1 MAAPRMAVAALGAPG
16 AGSTT
21 LLHAMYDVLSLGVS
35 QEQSYY
41 LRAGSA
47 QADLEL
53 RRVWK
58 LLADEGAFPPRRTEK
73 PVTHTMTLRDG
84 RADLALAEWTEHAD
98 DGAEQRLDESDTVVL
113 VLDGGVLGDPL
124 DDTTRVRAA
133 GLIGA
138 ARMSFLLQHL
148 FGLRREQGRPYPSIA
163 IVVTKSDQIARG
175 PDKSEERLIR
185 DVRDLLP
192 LCFEP
197 GTHTMVCPV
206 RAGVFPGAQLSRV
219 DPELVSPRWVHL
231 PLLFAL
237 MSRLERLRAD
247 ELAASREQEA
257 ALGRE
262 ERALRRRVGKTLG
275 LVGLAALAGPWP
287 YAVVRGGVAWGVY
300 AGGRRMRVRWTGGED
315 RDEVGRTR
323 AAFRRA
329 GEALGRPGK
338 LLPAYRELMRR
349 LGEVRERIREIDEE
363 RDDRSR
369 QIRELGAHLAQVPI
383 FLSGRR
389 REPGARAPRHPS
401 G

>member
-1 MAAPRMAVAALGAPG
+1 MAVPRVVITALGVPG

-35 QEQSYY
+35 QGQSYY
-41 LRAGSA
+41 LRAESA
-47 QADLEL
+47 EADLEL

-58 LLADEGAFPPRRTEK
+58 LLADEGRFPPRRTER

-84 RADLALAEWTEHAD
+84 RADLAVAEWTEHPG
-98 DGAEQRLDESDTVVL
+98 DGAEQLAESDTIVL

-124 DDTTRVRAA
+124 DDTTRVHAA

-148 FGLRREQGRPYPSIA
+148 FGLRREHGGACPSIA
-163 IVVTKSDQIARG
+163 VVVTKFDQIARG

-185 DVRDLLP
+185 EVRELLP

-231 PLLFAL
+231 PMLFAV
-237 MSRLERLRAD
+237 MSHLDRLRAD
-247 ELAASREQEA
+247 ELAACREQEA
-257 ALGRE
+257 ALERDERE
-262 ERALRRRVGKTLG
+262 LRRRVGKTLG
-275 LVGLAALAGPWP
+275 LTGLAALAGPWQ
-287 YAVVRGGVAWGVY
+287 YAVVRGGVAWGMQ
-300 AGGRRMRVRWTGGED
+300 AGGRWIRGRRTGGED

-323 AAFRRA
+323 AAFRRV
-329 GEALGRPGK
+329 GEALGRPGR
-338 LLPAYRELMRR
+338 LLPAHRELMRR
-349 LGEVRERIREIDEE
+349 LGEVRERIREIDEG
-363 RDDRSR
+363 RDDRSC
-369 QIRELGAHLAQVPI
+369 QIRELGEHLAPVPI
-383 FLSGRR
+383 FRSGRR
-389 REPGARAPRHPS
+389 REPEAGAPS
-401 G
+401 PPSE